1 MKTKEKLKGY
11 FDYKNMRHECRPY
24 VMIVNADNYKANSVN
39 TESLGFRK
47 SINSEGDSVNLD
59 EVKSRY
65 QECNILMGGS
75 AAFGMGNSSDSK
87 TISSLL
93 SQSNIFCQ
101 NLGVRAAT
109 GQQELILYIQFKRFF
124 NNVKNIIL
132 FSGINDISIA
142 AQKSSFFYPDFGGV
156 FSEDLRLNIFWQQ
169 YIGFNKDKWEFKKHN
184 FFNIIDLISK
194 KFSFFKFFL
203 HGFFSLF
210 PSSKITNKAK
220 KINNLSFSEKLD
232 YVKKIIS
239 NDLDTWSL
247 ISKQNK
253 INIIYMLQ
261 PNACWTKKKLS
272 EYERKILNEER
283 KYLGEEFY
291 KNYSNINVY
300 FEQKKFLESQC
311 KEKGINFIDSN
322 EWLSNFQES
331 DEIFNDSSH
340 LTDYGNKIIS
350 DKIKKFLV

>member
-11 FDYKNMRHECRPY
+11 FDYKNMSHEFRPY
-24 VMIVNADNYKANSVN
+24 VMFVNADNYKTNSIN
-39 TESLGFRK
+39 TDSLGFRK
-47 SINSEGDSVNLD
+47 TINSEGNPIDLD
-59 EVKSRY
+59 KVKSKY
-65 QECNILMGGS
+65 QDCNILMGGS

-87 TISSLL
+87 TISSFL
-93 SQSNIFCQ
+93 SQSNTFCQ
-101 NLGVRAAT
+101 NMGVRAAT

-132 FSGINDISIA
+132 FSGVNDISVA

-156 FSEDLRLNIFWQQ
+156 FSEDLRFNIFWHQ

-184 FFNIIDLISK
+184 FFNIIDLVSK
-194 KFSFFKFFL
+194 KFSLVKFFL
-203 HGFFSLF
+203 NIFFSLF
-210 PSSKITNKAK
+210 PTSKVTNKTK
-220 KINNLSFSEKLD
+220 KNNNLSFSEKLK

-253 INIIYMLQ
+253 INIIYVLQ
-261 PNACWTKKKLS
+261 PNACWVKKKLS

-283 KYLGEEFY
+283 KNLGDKFY
-291 KNYSNINVY
+291 ESYSDINVY
-300 FEQKKFLESQC
+300 FEQKKFLESNC
-311 KEKGINFIDSN
+311 KERGINFVDSN
-322 EWLSNFQES
+322 EWLANFNES

-350 DKIKKFLV
+350 DNIKKFLV